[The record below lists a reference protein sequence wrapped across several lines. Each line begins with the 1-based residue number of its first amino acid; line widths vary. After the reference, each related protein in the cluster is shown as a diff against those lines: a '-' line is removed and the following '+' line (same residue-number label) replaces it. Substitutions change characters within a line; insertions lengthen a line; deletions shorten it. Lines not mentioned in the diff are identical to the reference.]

1 MREDNRSWKLLA
13 MKIDG
18 DNRNPKNLD
27 MVFIDLEK
35 MYNRVPIK
43 VLWKVLEKK
52 GVCITYIQAIKDG
65 VMTRVRT

>member
-1 MREDNRSWKLLA
+1 

-18 DNRNPKNLD
+18 VKRNPKNLD
-27 MVFIDLEK
+27 MVFIDSETV
-35 MYNRVPIK
+35 YNRVPIK

-52 GVCITYIQAIKDG
+52 GVRITYIQAIKDMYDG